1 MIPLLIIHILRNNWS
16 NKTLKY
22 TLKYKNMKNRVP
34 DKKTASCKNY
44 SKKLG
49 LLPMTARE
57 EVTKKREKI

>member
-44 SKKLG
+44 SKKLR
-49 LLPMTARE
+49 LLPTTAQK
-57 EVTKKREKI
+57 EVIRNKGKA